1 MAGAVSFGKSGLC
14 FSIGF
19 PVVLVVVMA
28 AVQVVT
34 VVAVTPALGVWE
46 DERLRTSIRGKT
58 GCLLL
63 WMVELY
69 LQLKSTY
76 EKNKQTNKQKLDE
89 TQADLQGLQASEF

>member
-69 LQLKSTY
+69 LQLKPTHE
-76 EKNKQTNKQKLDE
+76 EKNNNNNNRK
-89 TQADLQGLQASEF
+89 

>member
-46 DERLRTSIRGKT
+46 DERLRTSISRGDWLPAVVDGGALPAT
-58 GCLLL
+58 
-63 WMVELY
+63 EAN
-69 LQLKSTY
+69 T
-76 EKNKQTNKQKLDE
+76 
-89 TQADLQGLQASEF
+89 